1 MIIHQTLHGYN
12 QGHNLLYS
20 SINLPVEDEDYM
32 KWKSDWT
39 EYVPVVG
46 DDASYITTY
55 RLPQSHYYVIAKSW
69 YAPEMSRPGCV
80 WTHSFIL
87 NFAEIS
93 RNFDFRGLLNLFRR
107 PEKRLAGYDEP
118 LDVDNHETL
127 NQTFALDVFSLKEI
141 ACLYKN
147 LLQRTHEFFLVE
159 NQSLSYQILIL
170 SILQYLPVE
179 AIADLY
185 ICSGTSANPTGSNSE
200 MNLAFSGSFG
210 RNLHDIIEIE
220 ENLLDSF
227 DIGYVYFANAIK
239 KQDTKVDKILRTFS
253 SDIGSDAHKLST
265 FGYLLYS
272 LENPEGV
279 SYQQILRLIS
289 NTFPCKDDGMKIKE
303 AFLSDKVVE
312 LFTTMD
318 AFYLD
323 LCVNDYQNS
332 IDFCEKYPYS
342 TVAQNVSENFEKFQF
357 FLGKVVNLDSI
368 SLYGQQLLQ
377 YIANKINVE
386 WQQKLF
392 EGNWSLYLSLLNL
405 NPSWL
410 YNTYWLDASKTRIT
424 ILLSVFE
431 KIDLSQF
438 GEWSSLMN
446 TILRLDVQLSYT
458 IINALSTYYPDGVKD
473 CLQYIQKGN
482 NCTELCTFLC
492 RKHIPSVILWM
503 KTQHKYSKECVFFIT
518 SIVSP
523 TSHDVKSG
531 GSQPWFNM
539 LSAIQELDEERL
551 YVFLYQLSFN
561 WTDRNASVMLKISF
575 WKLYNL
581 CANDRFSNA
590 NINTLASYFAVLP
603 PWQWWDNCK
612 KMRKGLVKAMKQ
624 VGYHRSDIKNFTPSE
639 DLNKTLLKI
648 WDK

>member
-1 MIIHQTLHGYN
+1 MRIHQTLHGYN

-32 KWKSDWT
+32 KRKSDWT
-39 EYVPVVG
+39 EYVPAVG

-80 WTHSFIL
+80 WTHSFIF
-87 NFAEIS
+87 NFTEIS
-93 RNFDFRGLLNLFRR
+93 RDFDFRGLLYLFKR
-107 PEKRLAGYDEP
+107 PEKQLTGYGIP
-118 LDVDNHETL
+118 LDVDEHEAL
-127 NQTFALDVFSLKEI
+127 NQVSTLDEFSLKELVY
-141 ACLYKN
+141 LYTN
-147 LLQRTHEFFLVE
+147 LLQRNHEYILVD
-159 NQSLSYQILIL
+159 NQSMTYQNLIL
-170 SILQYLPVE
+170 SILQYLPIE
-179 AIADLY
+179 AIADLNM
-185 ICSGTSANPTGSNSE
+185 CSGTSANPTGSNNE

-210 RNLHDIIEIE
+210 RNLHDIIEME
-220 ENLLDSF
+220 ENSLDSF

-239 KQDTKVDKILRTFS
+239 KQNTKVDKILRTFS

-272 LENPEGV
+272 LENPEKTT
-279 SYQQILRLIS
+279 YQQILRRIS
-289 NTFPCKDDGMKIKE
+289 NSFPSKNDGLKIKD
-303 AFLSDKVVE
+303 AFLSDRVVE
-312 LFTTMD
+312 LFTTID
-318 AFYLD
+318 AFYLE
-323 LCVNDYQNS
+323 LCVNDYQNA

-342 TVAQNVSENFEKFQF
+342 IVVQNLSENFDKFQLF
-357 FLGKVVNLDSI
+357 FNKVVNLESI
-368 SLYGQQLLQ
+368 STYGQQLLQ
-377 YIANKINVE
+377 YIANNINVE

-410 YNTYWLDASKTRIT
+410 YNSYWLEASKTRLT

-431 KIDLSQF
+431 KIDLSLF
-438 GEWSSLMN
+438 REWASLMN
-446 TILRLDVQLSYT
+446 SILRLDVQLSYT
-458 IINALSTYYPDGVKD
+458 IRNTLSTYYPDGVKD
-473 CLQYIQKGN
+473 CLQYIQNGN
-482 NCTELCTFLC
+482 NCNELCVFLC
-492 RKHIPSVILWM
+492 RKHISAVIQWM
-503 KTQHKYSKECVFFIT
+503 KEQYNYSKECILFIT

-523 TSHDVKSG
+523 TSQVVKSG
-531 GSQPWFNM
+531 GSLPWFRM
-539 LSAIQELDEERL
+539 LSTIKELDEEKL

-561 WTDRNASVMLKISF
+561 WTDSNALVMLKESF

-581 CANDRFSNA
+581 CANNRFCNA
-590 NINTLASYFAVLP
+590 NINTLSPYLAVLP

>member
-1 MIIHQTLHGYN
+1 MRIHQTLHGYN

-32 KWKSDWT
+32 KRKSDWT

-93 RNFDFRGLLNLFRR
+93 RDFDFRGLLYLFRR
-107 PEKRLAGYDEP
+107 PEKLLTGYDVP
-118 LDVDNHETL
+118 IDVDRHEIL
-127 NQTFALDVFSLKEI
+127 NQVSTLDEFSLKEI
-141 ACLYKN
+141 VYLYTN
-147 LLQRTHEFFLVE
+147 LLQRTHEFFQVE
-159 NQSLSYQILIL
+159 NQSLTYQNLIL
-170 SILQYLPVE
+170 SILQYLPIE
-179 AIADLY
+179 AIADLNM
-185 ICSGTSANPTGSNSE
+185 CSGTSANPTGNNNE

-210 RNLHDIIEIE
+210 RDLHDIIEME
-220 ENLLDSF
+220 ENSLDSF

-239 KQDTKVDKILRTFS
+239 KQNTKIDKILRTFS
-253 SDIGSDAHKLST
+253 SDIGSDAHKLCT

-272 LENPEGV
+272 LENPEEAT
-279 SYQQILRLIS
+279 YQQILRRIS
-289 NTFPCKDDGMKIKE
+289 NSFPSKSDGLKIKD
-303 AFLSDKVVE
+303 AFLSDRVVE
-312 LFTTMD
+312 LFTTID
-318 AFYLD
+318 AFYLE
-323 LCVNDYQNS
+323 LCVNDYQNA

-342 TVAQNVSENFEKFQF
+342 IVVENVSENFDKFQL
-357 FLGKVVNLDSI
+357 FLNKVVNLDSI
-368 SLYGQQLLQ
+368 STYGQQLLQ
-377 YIANKINVE
+377 YIANNINVE

-392 EGNWSLYLSLLNL
+392 EGNWSLYLALLNL

-410 YNTYWLDASKTRIT
+410 YNPYWLEASKTRLT

-431 KIDLSQF
+431 KIDLSLF

-458 IINALSTYYPDGVKD
+458 IRNALSTYYPDGVKD
-473 CLQYIQKGN
+473 CLQYIQNGN
-482 NCTELCTFLC
+482 NCNELCEFLC
-492 RKHIPSVILWM
+492 RKHISAVILWM
-503 KTQHKYSKECVFFIT
+503 KEQYNYSKECIFFIT

-523 TSHDVKSG
+523 TSQVVKSG
-531 GSQPWFNM
+531 GSQPWFSM
-539 LSAIQELDEERL
+539 LSTIKELDEEKL

-561 WTDRNASVMLKISF
+561 WTDSNALVMLKVSF

-581 CANDRFSNA
+581 CANNRFCNA
-590 NINTLASYFAVLP
+590 NINTLSPYLAVLP

-612 KMRKGLVKAMKQ
+612 KMRKGLVRAMKQ
-624 VGYHRSDIKNFTPSE
+624 AGFHRSNIKNFTPSE

>member
-93 RNFDFRGLLNLFRR
+93 RDFDFRGLLDLFRR

-127 NQTFALDVFSLKEI
+127 NLTFALDVFSLKEI
-141 ACLYKN
+141 VCLYKN

-210 RNLHDIIEIE
+210 RNLHDIIEKD
-220 ENLLDSF
+220 ENLLDTF

-253 SDIGSDAHKLST
+253 SDIGSDARKLST

-272 LENPEGV
+272 LETPEGV

-303 AFLSDKVVE
+303 AFLSDRVVE

-342 TVAQNVSENFEKFQF
+342 TVAQNLSENFEKFQF

-377 YIANKINVE
+377 YIANNINVE

-482 NCTELCTFLC
+482 ICTELCSFLC
-492 RKHIPSVILWM
+492 RKHIPSVISWM
-503 KTQHKYSKECVFFIT
+503 KTQHKFSKECVFFIT

-531 GSQPWFNM
+531 GSQSWFNM
-539 LSAIQELDEERL
+539 LSAIQELDEEML

-561 WTDRNASVMLKISF
+561 WTDRNALVMLKISF

-590 NINTLASYFAVLP
+590 NINTLASYFAELP

>member
-93 RNFDFRGLLNLFRR
+93 RDFDFRGLLDLFRR

-127 NQTFALDVFSLKEI
+127 NLTFALDVFSLKEI
-141 ACLYKN
+141 VCLYKN

-210 RNLHDIIEIE
+210 RNLHDIIEKD
-220 ENLLDSF
+220 ENLLDTF

-253 SDIGSDAHKLST
+253 SDIGSDARKLST

-272 LENPEGV
+272 LETPEGV

-303 AFLSDKVVE
+303 AFLSDRVVE

-342 TVAQNVSENFEKFQF
+342 TVAQNLSENFEKFQF

-377 YIANKINVE
+377 YIANNINVE

-482 NCTELCTFLC
+482 ICTGLCSFLC
-492 RKHIPSVILWM
+492 RKHIPSVISWM
-503 KTQHKYSKECVFFIT
+503 KTQHKFSKECVFFIT

-531 GSQPWFNM
+531 GSQSWFNM
-539 LSAIQELDEERL
+539 LSAIQELDEEML

-561 WTDRNASVMLKISF
+561 WTDRNALVMLKISF

-590 NINTLASYFAVLP
+590 NINTLASYFAELP

>member
-93 RNFDFRGLLNLFRR
+93 RDFDFRGLLYLFRR

-141 ACLYKN
+141 VCLYKN
-147 LLQRTHEFFLVE
+147 LLQRTHEYYLVE

-210 RNLHDIIEIE
+210 CNLHDIIE

-227 DIGYVYFANAIK
+227 NIGYVYFANAIK
-239 KQDTKVDKILRTFS
+239 RQDTKVDKILRTFS
-253 SDIGSDAHKLST
+253 SDIGSDARKLST

-272 LENPEGV
+272 LENPEEV
-279 SYQQILRLIS
+279 TYKQILRQIS

-303 AFLSDKVVE
+303 AFLSDRVVE
-312 LFTTMD
+312 LFTTME

-342 TVAQNVSENFEKFQF
+342 TVAQNVSENFDNFQS
-357 FLGKVVNLDSI
+357 FLSKIVNLDSI

-446 TILRLDVQLSYT
+446 TILHLDVQLSYT
-458 IINALSTYYPDGVKD
+458 INNALSTYYPDGVKD

-482 NCTELCTFLC
+482 NCNELCTFQC
-492 RKHIPSVILWM
+492 GKHIPSVILWM
-503 KTQHKYSKECVFFIT
+503 KTQYKYSKECVFFIT

-561 WTDRNASVMLKISF
+561 WTDRNALVMLKVSF

-590 NINTLASYFAVLP
+590 NITTLASYFAVLP

>member
-39 EYVPVVG
+39 EYVPIVG
-46 DDASYITTY
+46 DDASYIMTY

-93 RNFDFRGLLNLFRR
+93 RNFDFRGLLYLFRR
-107 PEKRLAGYDEP
+107 PEKRLVGYDEP

-127 NQTFALDVFSLKEI
+127 NQTFSLDVFSLKEI
-141 ACLYKN
+141 VCLYKN
-147 LLQRTHEFFLVE
+147 LLQRTHEYFLVE

-179 AIADLY
+179 VIADLY
-185 ICSGTSANPTGSNSE
+185 ICSGISANPTGSNSE

-239 KQDTKVDKILRTFS
+239 KQDVKVDKILRTFS

-279 SYQQILRLIS
+279 TYQQILKQIS

-303 AFLSDKVVE
+303 AFLSDRVVE

-318 AFYLD
+318 SFYLD

-342 TVAQNVSENFEKFQF
+342 TVVQNVSENFDNFQS
-357 FLGKVVNLDSI
+357 FLSKVVNLDSI

-410 YNTYWLDASKTRIT
+410 YNAYWLDASKTRIT

-446 TILRLDVQLSYT
+446 TILHLDVQLSYT
-458 IINALSTYYPDGVKD
+458 INNALSTYYPDGVKD

-482 NCTELCTFLC
+482 NCNELCTFLC
-492 RKHIPSVILWM
+492 RKNIPSVILWM
-503 KTQHKYSKECVFFIT
+503 KEQYNYSKECVFFIT

-539 LSAIQELDEERL
+539 LSVIQELDEERL

-561 WTDRNASVMLKISF
+561 WTDGNALVMLKVSF

>member
-1 MIIHQTLHGYN
+1 MRIHQTLHGYN

-32 KWKSDWT
+32 KRKSDWT

-93 RNFDFRGLLNLFRR
+93 RDFDFRGLLYLFRR
-107 PEKRLAGYDEP
+107 PEKLLTGYGIP
-118 LDVDNHETL
+118 LDVDKHEAL
-127 NQTFALDVFSLKEI
+127 NQVSTLEEFSLKEI
-141 ACLYKN
+141 VYLYTN
-147 LLQRTHEFFLVE
+147 LLQRNHEFFLVE
-159 NQSLSYQILIL
+159 NQSMTYQNLIL
-170 SILQYLPVE
+170 SILQYLPIEV
-179 AIADLY
+179 IADLNM
-185 ICSGTSANPTGSNSE
+185 CSGTSANPTGSNNE

-210 RNLHDIIEIE
+210 RNLHDIIEME
-220 ENLLDSF
+220 EISLDSF

-239 KQDTKVDKILRTFS
+239 KQNTKVDKILRTFS

-272 LENPEGV
+272 LENPEE
-279 SYQQILRLIS
+279 SNYQQILRRIS
-289 NTFPCKDDGMKIKE
+289 NSFPSKSDGLKIKD
-303 AFLSDKVVE
+303 AFLSNRVVE
-312 LFTTMD
+312 LFTTID
-318 AFYLD
+318 AFYLE
-323 LCVNDYQNS
+323 LCVNDYQNA

-342 TVAQNVSENFEKFQF
+342 IVVQNLSENFDKFQLF
-357 FLGKVVNLDSI
+357 FNKVVNLESI
-368 SLYGQQLLQ
+368 STYGQQLLQ
-377 YIANKINVE
+377 YIANNINVE

-410 YNTYWLDASKTRIT
+410 YNSYWLDASKTRLT

-431 KIDLSQF
+431 KIDLSLF
-438 GEWSSLMN
+438 REWASLMN

-458 IINALSTYYPDGVKD
+458 IRNALSTYYPDCVKD
-473 CLQYIQKGN
+473 CMLFIQDGN
-482 NCTELCTFLC
+482 NCNELCVFLC
-492 RKHIPSVILWM
+492 RKHISAVIQWM
-503 KTQHKYSKECVFFIT
+503 KEQYNYSKECIFFIT

-523 TSHDVKSG
+523 TSQVVKSV
-531 GSQPWFNM
+531 GSQPWFRM
-539 LSAIQELDEERL
+539 LSTIKELDEEKL

-561 WTDRNASVMLKISF
+561 WTDSNALAMLKESF

-581 CANDRFSNA
+581 CANNRFCNA
-590 NINTLASYFAVLP
+590 NINTLSPYLAVLP